1 MGLVHDVNVIKPKPA
16 KTTDVEMEEE
26 TKPPTE
32 IVEKLEQDA
41 NALRVKTY
49 KLPKNQVEYLSYLLD
64 TYGEDYKA
72 MAKDKRNYLQH
83 TWKKIRSKI
92 RVFKS
97 IPEQYNEYLKSRNKE
112 MICD

>member
-1 MGLVHDVNVIKPKPA
+1 MESMGLAYDVNVIKAPN
-16 KTTDVEMEEE
+16 TDWDVESIDEARES
-26 TKPPTE
+26 TE
-32 IVEKLEQDA
+32 VVQELENDA
-41 NALRVKTY
+41 NAPQVKLY
-49 KLPKNQVEYLSYLLD
+49 RLPRNQVEYLSYLLD

-97 IPEQYNEYLKSRNKE
+97 IPEQYNEYLKSRNK
-112 MICD
+112 